1 MSKIALKKILTK
13 VLKDKYPQI
22 KDIIVNSSEL
32 MSGLGTIYQVGIGI
46 KYSDL
51 LELNDEDERL
61 LKTEVRNLSKY
72 VLGKKESLES
82 SFFYDP
88 QESY

>member
-1 MSKIALKKILTK
+1 MIKQALKKLLLTM
-13 VLKDKYPQI
+13 LKDEYPQI
-22 KDIIVNSSEL
+22 KDIVVYSSEI
-32 MSGLGTIYQVGIGI
+32 GNLGTSYSVGIGI
-46 KYSDL
+46 NYRDL
-51 LELNDEDERL
+51 LKMSDEEERL

-88 QESY
+88 N